1 MTTPT
6 GLTAGPT
13 FVEVDLAIE
22 GMTCASC
29 VARVEKRLNRVD
41 GAQATVNLPLESAH
55 VVLPDDVTDAEL
67 VAAVE
72 KAGYQARV
80 TGRRVAASAVTGR
93 RVAASAVA
101 AAAAAAAPVAEPVAP
116 TGGVVSGA
124 PAAGAGVGVGA
135 AAPAAPAAGTSTP
148 AAAEPAPA
156 SPSVRPMPDAAP
168 AATDTSAPTR
178 DRGADL
184 GRRLKVAAVLTLP
197 VVLLSMI
204 PALQF
209 PGWQWVVT
217 ALALPVVTWGAW
229 PFHTAAFRAARH
241 GASTMDTLVSI
252 GVIAATLWSLWALL
266 LGGAGEIGMRMS
278 VSLLPSREH
287 AAMPEL
293 YFEVAAVVT
302 TFLLAGRWSE
312 HRSRRKAGDALRSL
326 LAMGAKDAERVT
338 TGPDGQRVTERVP
351 VSTLREGDLFTVRP
365 GEKVATDGVVVE
377 GSSAVD
383 TSLLTGEPVP
393 VDVTPGDDVTGAT
406 VNTSGHLL
414 VRATRVGEETTLAQI
429 GRLVSQAQTGK
440 APVQRLADRI
450 SAVFVPIVLVLAVL
464 TLGGWLLAGASTQFA
479 FTAAV
484 AVLIIACP
492 CALGLATPTAL
503 LVGTGRGAQ
512 LGILIKGPEVLESTR
527 RVDTIVLD
535 KTGTVTQGR
544 MALERV
550 VTREGS
556 LDLGSEAARAAAGSP
571 SEGPDGAA
579 HHALRL
585 AGAVEELSEHPIAQ
599 AVAAAAA
606 RVAGVGPG
614 SAAPEAP
621 AGGGTVAEQVGTAAL
636 AASPDQV
643 SEAHRAIPR
652 PSSDNSSVAGVE
664 TGGLET
670 GADGVV
676 IGSAQVFDFVSSP
689 GGGVSGLVRTA
700 HSGLSPTGA
709 LNAQRV
715 LVGRPSWLAE
725 QGITFDAS
733 EPPSPEDDARPG
745 TAGTD
750 LRRAFDEAE
759 STGATAVVVAWNG
772 TAQGVLVLRDPVKE
786 TSAQAVAELRELG
799 LRPLLLTGDN
809 AGAARVAARQVGIA
823 EEDVIAQVL
832 PQDKVDV
839 VARLRAE
846 GRVVAMVG
854 DGVNDA
860 AALAGA
866 DLGLAMG
873 TGTDVAIEASDITLV
888 RGDLRSAATAIRL
901 SRQTLRIIKQ
911 NLFWAFAYNV
921 AAIPLAAA
929 GLLNPMIA
937 GAAMAMSSVLVVGN
951 SLRLRS
957 AG

>member
-41 GAQATVNLPLESAH
+41 GVEATVNLPLESAH
-55 VVLPDDVTDAEL
+55 VVLPEGVTDAEL

-80 TGRRVAASAVTGR
+80 TGRRAATP
-93 RVAASAVA
+93 AVA
-101 AAAAAAAPVAEPVAP
+101 AKAA
-116 TGGVVSGA
+116 
-124 PAAGAGVGVGA
+124 GA
-135 AAPAAPAAGTSTP
+135 AAPAPAPAAG
-148 AAAEPAPA
+148 PA
-156 SPSVRPMPDAAP
+156 SPQATTRRDDQPDTRPAPSIAPPTAPAPDAA
-168 AATDTSAPTR
+168 DTSAPTR

-184 GRRLKVAAVLTLP
+184 GRRLKVAAILTLP
-197 VVLLSMI
+197 VVLLSMV

-266 LGGAGEIGMRMS
+266 LGGAGEIGMRMT

-287 AAMPEL
+287 GSMPEL

-338 TGPDGQRVTERVP
+338 TDPDGQRVTERVP
-351 VSTLREGDLFTVRP
+351 VSALREGDLFTVRP

-450 SAVFVPIVLVLAVL
+450 SAVFVPIVLVLSVL

-512 LGILIKGPEVLESTR
+512 LGILIKGPEILESTR

-556 LDLGSEAARAAAGSP
+556 LDLASP
-571 SEGPDGAA
+571 APGPDGAA
-579 HHALRL
+579 HHALQL
-585 AGAVEELSEHPIAQ
+585 AGAVEGLSEHPIAQ

-606 RVAGVGPG
+606 RVAG
-614 SAAPEAP
+614 ST
-621 AGGGTVAEQVGTAAL
+621 AG
-636 AASPDQV
+636 
-643 SEAHRAIPR
+643 
-652 PSSDNSSVAGVE
+652 SVAGSA
-664 TGGLET
+664 TGSATPENTAAQPATVET

-700 HSGLSPTGA
+700 HSGLSPDGA

-715 LVGRPSWLAE
+715 LVGRPTWLAE
-725 QGITFDAS
+725 QGIAFDAS
-733 EPPSPEDDARPG
+733 DGSAG
-745 TAGTD
+745 GTD

-772 TAQGVLVLRDPVKE
+772 AAQGVLVLRDPVKE
-786 TSAQAVAELRELG
+786 TSAQAVTELRELG

-888 RGDLRSAATAIRL
+888 RGDLRSTATSIRL
-901 SRQTLRIIKQ
+901 SRQTLRVIKQ

-951 SLRLRS
+951 SLRLRR